1 LKDSHLD
8 REDFSG
14 SFLDDLALPA
24 SQDES
29 LVTWR
34 LRSWFGSRP
43 GFGKTL
49 YIWYLLLRLL
59 RMNQVVLLIKGKAK
73 EAEEALS
80 VEVVNYVLVRPAG
93 QEEHEWSFRRVGMNQ
108 MELPLEHDID
118 LATTRAMR
126 SRKKETKASTS
137 GTVRLNKK

>member
-1 LKDSHLD
+1 LVWKQA
-8 REDFSG
+8 RII
-14 SFLDDLALPA
+14 
-24 SQDES
+24 S
-29 LVTWR
+29 LLLYAFAETFV
-34 LRSWFGSRP
+34 
-43 GFGKTL
+43 GKTL

-73 EAEEALS
+73 EAEEPLS

-108 MELPLEHDID
+108 MELPLGHDID